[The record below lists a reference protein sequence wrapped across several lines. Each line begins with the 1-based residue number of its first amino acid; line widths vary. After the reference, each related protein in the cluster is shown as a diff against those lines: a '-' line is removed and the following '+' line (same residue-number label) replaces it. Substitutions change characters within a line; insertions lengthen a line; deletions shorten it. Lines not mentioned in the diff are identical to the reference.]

1 MVAIIQKRGQRGLR
15 DFDWLLALLATGIV
29 CFGTIQIRNAQPTEN
44 FWVKQLIGL
53 GIGVVAMLLI
63 AFNDYRKLL
72 NIAPAFYIFGL
83 MLLVIVLIPG
93 VGLRING
100 QRAWIKVPGIGQFQ
114 PSEFVKVTT
123 AMMLARY
130 FGRHRSGALTLKEM
144 AVGGFILALPIFLIL
159 LEHDVGSVLTYLP
172 ILASVLFLS
181 AIRMRY
187 VVAAVVLGV
196 VLLPFAYWVGV
207 KTDLVKHYQQERINV
222 ILDPENAD
230 RRGFGYNTW
239 QSILTVG
246 EGGLLGADNSERE
259 KGKGEGA
266 LLAAD
271 NSDGGKGKGG
281 GTGAHSQSSLKFLP
295 EPHTDFIY
303 AVTAGNTGFVGCIL
317 VLLAYGILL
326 SRLIA
331 GAKRAPDRSGMLVIM
346 AIVGGLTCQIF
357 INIGMELGLLPVIGV
372 PLPLMSAGLASLIA
386 TFIAIGFAI
395 SVQLRRFVN

>member
-1 MVAIIQKRGQRGLR
+1 MVAIIQRGLR
-15 DFDWLLALLATGIV
+15 DFDWLLALLAIGIV
-29 CFGTIQIRNAQPTEN
+29 CFGTVQIRNAQPTEN

-72 NIAPAFYIFGL
+72 NIAPAFYLFGL
-83 MLLVIVLIPG
+83 LLLVIVLVPG
-93 VGLRING
+93 IGLRING

-130 FGRHRSGALTLKEM
+130 FGRHRSGALTLKEL
-144 AVGGFILALPIFLIL
+144 AVGGLILALPIFLIL

-172 ILASVLFLS
+172 ILAIVLFLS

-187 VVAAVVLGV
+187 VVIAVVLGV

-207 KTDLVKHYQQERINV
+207 KTHLVKNYQQERINV

-246 EGGLLGADNSERE
+246 EGGLLGADNS
-259 KGKGEGA
+259 
-266 LLAAD
+266 
-271 NSDGGKGKGG
+271 DGGRAKGG
-281 GTGAHSQSSLKFLP
+281 GAVGGGSGGGGSSGSGGGGGATAHSQSSLKFLP
-295 EPHTDFIY
+295 EPHTDFIF

-317 VLLAYGILL
+317 VLLAYVILL

-331 GAKRAPDRSGMLVIM
+331 GAKRAPDRMGMLVIM

-357 INIGMELGLLPVIGV
+357 INIGMELGILPVIGV

>member
-1 MVAIIQKRGQRGLR
+1 MVAIIPKRGLR
-15 DFDWLLALLATGIV
+15 DFDWLLAFLAIAIV
-29 CFGTIQIRNAQPTEN
+29 CFGTVQIRYAQPTEPY
-44 FWVKQLIGL
+44 WVKQLIGL
-53 GIGVVAMLLI
+53 GIAVVAMLLV

-83 MLLVIVLIPG
+83 MLLVLVLIPG
-93 VGLRING
+93 IGLKING
-100 QRAWIKVPGIGQFQ
+100 QRAWIRVPGIGQFQ

-130 FGRHRSGALTLKEM
+130 FGRHRTGSLSLKEI
-144 AVGGFILALPIFLIL
+144 AVGGLILALPIALIL

-172 ILASVLFLS
+172 ILIIVLFLS
-181 AIRMRY
+181 AIKVRY
-187 VVAAVVLGV
+187 VITAVVLSV

-207 KTDLVKHYQQERINV
+207 KTKLVKNYQQERINV

-246 EGGLLGADNSERE
+246 EGGLLGADRTS
-259 KGKGEGA
+259 G
-266 LLAAD
+266 
-271 NSDGGKGKGG
+271 
-281 GTGAHSQSSLKFLP
+281 HSQSSLKFLP
-295 EPHTDFIY
+295 EPHTDFIF
-303 AVTAGNTGFVGCIL
+303 AVTAGNAGFVGCIM
-317 VLLAYGILL
+317 VLLAYAILL

-331 GAKRAPDRSGMLVIM
+331 GAKRAPDRAGMLVIM

-386 TFIAIGFAI
+386 TFIAIGFAM